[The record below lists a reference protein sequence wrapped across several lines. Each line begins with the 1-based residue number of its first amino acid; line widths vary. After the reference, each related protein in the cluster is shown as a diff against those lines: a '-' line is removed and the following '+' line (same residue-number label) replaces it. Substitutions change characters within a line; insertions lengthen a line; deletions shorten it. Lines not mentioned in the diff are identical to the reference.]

1 MPSRRTGALLL
12 GVAAILISAL
22 PGRVAQVHAAEYTLV
37 SDAAYAVRPDE
48 GEIGVTVQLTLTNTT
63 PDPPGQFSVFSE
75 IKVAIH
81 DAATDVAASDT
92 EGALEAGVAV
102 ENDVNVATI
111 ELRDDLRFED
121 DAGVE
126 LTYVLPDSD
135 DPRLRVRSALV
146 VFPAW
151 SFGTSGEVGV
161 SLPSG
166 YEVRVDGDQLSESR
180 DELTSG
186 SIANP
191 GEWLALVTAIRPAEY
206 TDFSATVPLE
216 GGTADLLV
224 RSFAD
229 DKAWGERTLALVQ
242 EALPIIEQELGL
254 PYPRIG
260 QVILTESVSADA
272 SGFGETAPGGTEILV
287 AFDQPPFTAL
297 HEVAHVWLSPT
308 LIADR
313 WIREGM
319 ASDVAARAAERL
331 EVERPYDPAAETQA
345 RAAAAFRLD
354 TWGPSGTPDSESYG
368 YAASWAFIDELE
380 TAVGADALRAVLAR
394 VAASVGP
401 YESGDIDPEPAAED
415 GGDPT
420 RPLETRSFLDHL
432 EMVTDGDAASLFRD
446 RVLTEEDA
454 ALLEPRAAAR
464 AAFDDLVAAADSW
477 GAPDPVRAA
486 MSAWEFEDATGQIA
500 AAAAWL
506 DERDTLLEQMEA
518 AGLSAPDRLQQAY
531 RANGGGPEAADE
543 LEAERAV
550 VGEYSDAAEQVNAE
564 RSFIQRIGLV
574 GSPDPQAELTLASGR
589 FADGD
594 LRGAFDAIGETRR
607 IVESAESAGIVRLAS
622 LALLVAILVTVAV
635 VLFRRRASYT
645 ATS

>member
-1 MPSRRTGALLL
+1 MRLRRAGTLLL
-12 GVAAILISAL
+12 AWAALVVSAL
-22 PGRVAQVHAAEYTLV
+22 PGHVAPAYAAEYTLE
-37 SDAAYAVRPDE
+37 SAAAYDVRPEE
-48 GEIGVTVQLTLTNTT
+48 GVIGVTVGLSFTNTT
-63 PDPPGQFSVFSE
+63 PDPAGQFSIFSE
-75 IKVAIH
+75 IKIAIH
-81 DAATDVAASDT
+81 DAATEVAATDE
-92 EGALEAGVAV
+92 EGDLTVSVAV
-102 ENDVNVATI
+102 ESEVNVATI
-111 ELRDDLRFED
+111 ELREDLRFEET
-121 DAGVE
+121 ATLE
-126 LTYVLPDSD
+126 LTYSLPDSEN
-135 DPRLRVRSALV
+135 PQQRVRPSVV

-151 SFGTSGEVGV
+151 SFGTAGEVSV
-161 SLPSG
+161 SIPNG
-166 YEVRVDGDQLSESR
+166 YELRVDGDPLTEDGDR
-180 DELTSG
+180 LTSG
-186 SIANP
+186 PIPNP

-206 TDFSATVPLE
+206 TDFSATVPLD

-229 DKAWGERTLALVQ
+229 DEAWGERTLALVQ
-242 EALPIIEQELGL
+242 EALPIMEQELGL

-260 QVILTESVSADA
+260 QLILTESVSAHA
-272 SGFGETAPGGTEILV
+272 SGFGEAAPTGAEILV

-308 LIADR
+308 LIEDR

-319 ASDVAARAAERL
+319 ASDVAARVAERL
-331 EVERPYDPAAETQA
+331 EVEPPYDPAAETQA

-368 YAASWAFIDELE
+368 YAASWAFVDELE

-401 YESGDIDPEPAAED
+401 YESGDIDPEPAAP
-415 GGDPT
+415 GGGGPT
-420 RPLETRSFLDHL
+420 RLLDTRSFLDHL
-432 EMVTDGDAASLFRD
+432 ETVTDVDAASLFRD

-464 AAFDDLVAAADSW
+464 AAFDELVAAADSW

-500 AAAAWL
+500 TAAAWL

-543 LEAERAV
+543 LDAERAV
-550 VGEYSDAAEQVNAE
+550 VEEYTDAAEEVNAE

-645 ATS
+645 AAP

>member
-1 MPSRRTGALLL
+1 MRSRRAGALGLAWAALL
-12 GVAAILISAL
+12 VSAMPGLVA
-22 PGRVAQVHAAEYTLV
+22 PVQAAEYTLV
-37 SDAAYAVRPDE
+37 SDATYDVRPDE

-63 PDPPGQFSVFSE
+63 PDPEGQFSVFSE

-81 DAATDVAASDT
+81 DTATDVAASDT
-92 EGALEAGVAV
+92 DGALEVAVAV
-102 ENDVNVATI
+102 EDDVNVATI
-111 ELRDDLRFED
+111 ELRDDLRFEEET
-121 DAGVE
+121 GVE

-161 SLPSG
+161 SVPSG
-166 YEVRVDGDQLSESR
+166 YEVRVDGDPLSESGG
-180 DELTSG
+180 ELTSG
-186 SIANP
+186 PIANP
-191 GEWLALVTAIRPAEY
+191 GEWLALVTALRPAEY

-224 RSFAD
+224 RSFSD
-229 DKAWGERTLALVQ
+229 DEAWGQRTLALVEQ
-242 EALPIIEQELGL
+242 ALPILEQEIGL
-254 PYPRIG
+254 PYPRVG
-260 QVILTESVSADA
+260 QLILTESVSADA

-308 LIADR
+308 LIEDR
-313 WIREGM
+313 WLREGM
-319 ASDVAARAAERL
+319 ASEVAARAAERL
-331 EVERPYDPAAETQA
+331 EVERPYDPVAEAEA
-345 RAAAAFRLD
+345 RAASAFRLD
-354 TWGPSGTPDSESYG
+354 TWAPTGTPESESFG

-380 TAVGADALRAVLAR
+380 VAVGAEALRAVLAR
-394 VAASVGP
+394 AAASLGP
-401 YESGDIDPEPAAED
+401 YESGDIDPEPPAE
-415 GGDPT
+415 GGGAPT
-420 RPLETRSFLDHL
+420 RPLDTRSFLDHL
-432 EMVTDGDAASLFRD
+432 EMVTDVDVASLFRD
-446 RVLTEEDA
+446 RVLTEADA

-464 AAFDDLVAAADSW
+464 AAFDDLVEAADSW

-486 MSAWEFEDATGQIA
+486 MSAWEFDDATAQIA
-500 AAAAWL
+500 IAASWL
-506 DERDTLLEQMEA
+506 DERDALLEQMET

-550 VGEYSDAAEQVNAE
+550 VEEYTDAAEAVNAE

-574 GSPDPQAELTLASGR
+574 GSPDPQTELTLASGR

-594 LRGAFDAIGETRR
+594 LRGAFDAIGEARR

-622 LALLVAILVTVAV
+622 LALLVAILVTAAV

>member
-1 MPSRRTGALLL
+1 MRSRRASALMLAWAALL
-12 GVAAILISAL
+12 VSAL
-22 PGRVAQVHAAEYTLV
+22 PGRVAPVHAAEYTLV
-37 SDAAYAVRPDE
+37 SDATYDVRPDDR
-48 GEIGVTVQLTLTNTT
+48 EIGVTVQLTLTNTT
-63 PDPPGQFSVFSE
+63 PDPAGQFSVFSQ

-81 DAATDVAASDT
+81 DAATDVAASDA
-92 EGALEAGVAV
+92 EGALEVGVAV

-111 ELRDDLRFED
+111 ELRDDLRFEED
-121 DAGVE
+121 TGVE

-161 SLPSG
+161 SVPSG
-166 YEVRVDGDQLSESR
+166 YEVRVDGDPLSESE

-186 SIANP
+186 PIANP
-191 GEWLALVTAIRPAEY
+191 GAWLAMVTAIRPAEY

-229 DKAWGERTLALVQ
+229 DEAWGERTLALVE
-242 EALPIIEQELGL
+242 EALPILEEEIGL

-260 QVILTESVSADA
+260 QLILTESVSADA
-272 SGFGETAPGGTEILV
+272 SGFGEAAPGGTEIMV

-297 HEVAHVWLSPT
+297 HQVAHVWLSPT
-308 LIADR
+308 LIEDR
-313 WIREGM
+313 WLREGM
-319 ASDVAARAAERL
+319 ASEVTARVAERL
-331 EVERPYDPAAETQA
+331 EVEQPYDPAVEAEA

-354 TWGPSGTPDSESYG
+354 TWAPTGTPDSESYG

-401 YESGDIDPEPAAED
+401 YESGDIDPEPAAE
-415 GGDPT
+415 GGAAPT
-420 RPLETRSFLDHL
+420 QPLDTRAFLDHL
-432 EMVTDGDAASLFRD
+432 ETVSDVDAAALFRD
-446 RVLTEEDA
+446 RVLTEADA
-454 ALLEPRAAAR
+454 AMLEPRAAAR
-464 AAFDDLVAAADSW
+464 AALDELVTAADSW

-486 MSAWEFEDATGQIA
+486 MSAWQFDEATAQIA

-506 DERDTLLEQMEA
+506 DERDRLLEQMQA

-550 VGEYSDAAEQVNAE
+550 VEEYTNAAEEVSAE

-574 GSPDPQAELTLASGR
+574 GSPDPQAELSLASGR

-622 LALLVAILVTVAV
+622 LALLVAILVTAAV

-645 ATS
+645 ATP